1 LIRRVIAG
9 GSVENPLHY
18 ILGDSQVP
26 EFTEVFMRK
35 HQEELLES
43 CKLGM
48 LHTQLVDL
56 EVEVHLRFLL
66 VGRKRQLVISQ
77 CVESTLATDE
87 KCDWWL
93 CS

>member
-1 LIRRVIAG
+1 
-9 GSVENPLHY
+9 
-18 ILGDSQVP
+18 
-26 EFTEVFMRK
+26 MRK

-43 CKLGM
+43 RKLGM

-66 VGRKRQLVISQ
+66 VSRKRQLVISQ
-77 CVESTLATDE
+77 CVESTLTTDE